1 VPPQKS
7 LRILLL
13 NMDSDRLC
21 RAVVAL
27 VELVTRLR
35 SPGGCP
41 WDAKQTDSTL
51 KMYLIEEAYET
62 LDAIEKSSPKDVC
75 MELGDLLFQILFLAH
90 LAAERKEFDFTEVVE
105 KITEKMIRR
114 HPHVFGETRVDSAE
128 DVTLNWARIKAKE
141 KGAAQKTASVF
152 ESVPTNL
159 PALLR
164 THRLSERAS
173 KLNADLANGEEIW
186 NKVLGQFEALKSSVT
201 REDRDSVREAMGW
214 LLFSLSNLTRHWGFN
229 AESLLRLTNQEFLEC
244 FEKTEKGGYKSFDDS

>member
-1 VPPQKS
+1 
-7 LRILLL
+7 
-13 NMDSDRLC
+13 MDSDRLS

-51 KMYLIEEAYET
+51 KMYLLEEAYEV
-62 LDAIEKSSPKDVC
+62 LDAIEQSSPEDVC

-114 HPHVFGETRVDSAE
+114 HPHVFGETSVDSAE
-128 DVTLNWARIKAKE
+128 DVALNWAKIKAKE
-141 KGAAQKTASVF
+141 KGSPQKMSSVF

-164 THRLSERAS
+164 SHRLTERAS
-173 KLNADLANGEEIW
+173 KLNPDLANGEEIW
-186 NKVLGQFEALKSSVT
+186 NKVLGQFEALKSAVT
-201 REDRDSVREAMGW
+201 REDRGSVREAMGG
-214 LLFSLSNLTRHWGFN
+214 LLFSLSNITRHWGFN
-229 AESLLRLTNQEFLEC
+229 AENLLRLANQEFMEC
-244 FEKTEKGGYKSFDDS
+244 FEKTEKGGTQSFDD